1 MIPKRTILL
10 ALLLAICFSAQAQDA
25 AKKDVLGALRYR
37 HIGPIGNRLT
47 SVVGIPGQPN
57 IYYVGAAS
65 GGIWKTTDGGV
76 HWDPIFDSQ
85 PVSSIGALAIA
96 PSNPNIVWAGTGEP
110 WIRSHIS
117 VGQGVY
123 KSTDAGK
130 TWTLMGLQKTGRIS
144 RVVIDPKNPDIVLVG
159 ALGHAYGP
167 QPERGVFRTT
177 DGGKTWQ
184 RVLFTD
190 ENSGCAHLEMDPND
204 PKILFA
210 GMWPLEIRTWGRVS
224 GGPGSGLFK
233 STDGGVTWK
242 RLSGN
247 GLPTRMTGKIVP
259 AIAPTNSKRIY
270 ALIETGDGVPLDGKE
285 TDRGKLWRSDDG
297 GDTWRLISFDRNLG
311 GRTHYYFRMAVAP
324 DNENETYYLTAGF
337 AKSTDGGENARMMLQ
352 GASPGGDNH
361 DIWIDP
367 TNANRMAVANDGG
380 VSIST
385 TRGQTW
391 YRIQLPI
398 AQMYHVTVD
407 NRIPYYVY
415 GNEQDDP
422 SYRGPSR
429 SGGGGFSGS
438 IPRSAWH
445 PVGGGE
451 SGWATP
457 DPVDPNIIWS
467 SASGSGSIGG
477 IVERYDLRNGQIR
490 RVEVW
495 PDQTNGS
502 PAADLKYR
510 FVWTFPLTISPHDH
524 KKLYVGSQHVHQT
537 TDDGQTWQV
546 ISPDL
551 TTNDKSKQGF
561 SGGLTGDN
569 IGVEYFSVIFA
580 IAESPKE
587 KGLIWAGTND
597 GLVQLTR
604 DGGKNWTNVT
614 KNIPD
619 LPKWG
624 TVSNIEPSRYA
635 AGTAYIAVDFHQVN
649 NRDPFIYK
657 TKDFGKT
664 WKLITNGIPHSML
677 SYAHCVREDPVRQGL
692 LYVGTENGLY
702 VSFDD
707 GENWEPLQSNLP
719 PAPVYWMVV
728 QEHFNDLVV
737 GTYGRGFWI
746 LDDLTPVQQ
755 MNQTVR
761 DSSVHLFPPRPTY
774 RFRQG
779 TVPVT
784 MSDDPSAGQ
793 NPPYGAAISYYLKSA
808 PSGEVRIRIQDAGGQ
823 TVRTLPPGS
832 KNVGLNRVYW
842 NLEGDASTE
851 VRMRTSPEFAPE
863 IKVGPDGTRN
873 APGAARLSILMPP
886 GTYTVKLSAGGQ
898 ELSQPLIVKKD
909 PNSGGTEADISTQT
923 EMMID
928 LRKDL
933 DSGARMV
940 NQIELIRSQLEQL
953 VATLATTSNSTSVK
967 SAADSL
973 DKKLIE
979 IEENLIQRKLTGQ
992 GQDTVRYPPKLLAK
1006 IGYLAG
1012 GLASGDFGPTKQ
1024 QREVHALFKQQLA
1037 GLRKRLDDVLNQDLT
1052 ALNKLLAD
1060 SGNKTVIK
1068 STP

>member
-96 PSNPNIVWAGTGEP
+96 SSNPNIVWAGTGEP

-130 TWTLMGLQKTGRIS
+130 TWTLMGLEKTGRIS

-635 AGTAYIAVDFHQVN
+635 AGIAYIAVDFHQVN

-707 GENWEPLQSNLP
+707 GESWEPLQSNLP